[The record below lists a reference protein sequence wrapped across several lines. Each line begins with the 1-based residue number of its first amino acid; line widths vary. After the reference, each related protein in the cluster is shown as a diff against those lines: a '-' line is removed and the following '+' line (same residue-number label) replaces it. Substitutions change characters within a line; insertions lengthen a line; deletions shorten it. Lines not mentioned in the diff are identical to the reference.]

1 MFILQRQD
9 TITNRLLTMNIF
21 TRIIVILAIGS
32 AMAQAEEYHT
42 LYAMTSEASV
52 DVLPTDLVEVVYG
65 GVTNGYNLEYRVQ
78 LENDSFLQ
86 AIFDPASPPK
96 FTGIKN
102 FKVLTQNNGRN
113 VVTLRI
119 THTEE
124 LSKVGP
130 TSVLV
135 IPENSTGNYDVVVE
149 SSGDMT
155 TWSPFVSQTVQS
167 DAAKN
172 FFRVRIVKK

>member
-1 MFILQRQD
+1 
-9 TITNRLLTMNIF
+9 MNTF
-21 TRIIVILAIGS
+21 TKIIGILAIGT
-32 AMAQAEEYHT
+32 AIAHAEEYKT
-42 LYAMTSEASV
+42 LYAMTSDASV
-52 DVLPTDLVEVVYG
+52 DVLPTDLVEIVYSG
-65 GVTNGYNLEYRVQ
+65 ATFGYNIEYRVQ

-86 AIFDPASPPK
+86 AALNPGSPLK
-96 FTGIKN
+96 FTGIKS
-102 FKVLTQNNGRN
+102 FKVFTQSSGKP
-113 VVTLRI
+113 VVTLKI